1 MDKRILIGGAIAG
14 AVGAGV
20 LAYLLTRT
28 KDHDY
33 IRFEN
38 DSLETS
44 IRSFTHA
51 ESGTTV
57 DLVGAIHVAE
67 KDYFDGIKAHLDSL
81 DCVLY
86 EAVVPAKGSQPSPHL
101 ALLRKAYRIMA
112 DELGLAYQ
120 METIDYKNLPA
131 TWEHCDMTEDEVA
144 ECGGLLYREW
154 VRNSRLYKD
163 VIDALD
169 SEMDGAVQQVNTM
182 RPAPGGMLSP
192 LKTLAAKRL
201 VHSAG
206 NPLLQKVGLLVP
218 DVILGTGVILE
229 KRNAVVRS
237 RLEEITAAGE
247 GKHVGVFFGA
257 LHLPDIEKYLVD
269 ELGYEHTSTTWMPAW
284 TP

>member
-28 KDHDY
+28 RDHDY

-44 IRSFTHA
+44 IRTFTHA
-51 ESGTTV
+51 GSGTTV

-67 KDYFDGIKAHLDSL
+67 KDYFDGIKAHLDGL

-112 DELGLAYQ
+112 GELGLAYQ
-120 METIDYKNLPA
+120 MEAIDYRALPGH
-131 TWEHCDMTEDEVA
+131 WEHCDMTEDEVA

-169 SEMDGAVQQVNTM
+169 AEMDGAVLQVNTM
-182 RPAPGGMLSP
+182 RATPGGMFAP
-192 LKTLAAKRL
+192 LKALAAKRL

-206 NPLLQKVGLLVP
+206 NPLLQKVALLVP
-218 DVILGTGVILE
+218 DVILGSGVILE

-237 RLEEITAAGE
+237 RLEELTSSAE
-247 GKHVGVFFGA
+247 GKRVGVFFGA
-257 LHLPDIEKYLVD
+257 LHLPDLEKYLVG
-269 ELGYEHTSTTWMPAW
+269 ELGYEHAATRWLPAW